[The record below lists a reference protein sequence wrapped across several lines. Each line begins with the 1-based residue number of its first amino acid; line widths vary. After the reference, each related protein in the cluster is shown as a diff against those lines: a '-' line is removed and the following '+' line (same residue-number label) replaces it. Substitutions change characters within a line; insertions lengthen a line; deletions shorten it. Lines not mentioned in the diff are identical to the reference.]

1 MTREVA
7 IRNLEMIRIAFV
19 DPVTKEQRKLI
30 NDTVDMAISALS
42 ENKGEWIYDGD
53 CIHCS
58 SCKSA
63 FNNLIG
69 FNFCPNCGADMRE
82 GE

>member
-1 MTREVA
+1 MTNEECINQIVEIGNTLQIQPNSLKGQALKKCIKLLSADSERE
-7 IRNLEMIRIAFV
+7 
-19 DPVTKEQRKLI
+19 
-30 NDTVDMAISALS
+30 
-42 ENKGEWIYDGD
+42 KGEWIYDGD

-69 FNFCPNCGADMRE
+69 FNFCPNCGADMR